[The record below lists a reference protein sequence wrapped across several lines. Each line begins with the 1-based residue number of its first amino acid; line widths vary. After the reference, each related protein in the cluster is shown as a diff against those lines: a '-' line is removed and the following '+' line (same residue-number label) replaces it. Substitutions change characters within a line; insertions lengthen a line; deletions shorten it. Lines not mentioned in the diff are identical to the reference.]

1 VAARP
6 VPSEMTLLTLS
17 GGIALLLLGAEGLVR
32 GGVALARRLGVS
44 PLLIGLVLVGF
55 GTSTPEL
62 VASLRAALA
71 GSPGIAVGNVVG
83 SNIANVLLIL
93 GVSAVIRP
101 LACEPRALS
110 RDGVMLAF
118 ASLLGAGVMLAGT
131 LERLVGAALVLIL
144 AGYIVQTYR
153 RERVAPDASAEMHA
167 QEATAG
173 EPGPKSLG
181 WALALAVG
189 GLAAT
194 VVGADLLVDGGLA
207 LARAQGIP
215 ETVIGLT
222 LVAVGTSLPE
232 LATSA
237 VAALRG
243 QSDVALGNILGS
255 NIYNILGILGL
266 TAVVRPIAVPAE
278 ILHLDIWVMLA
289 AVALLL
295 VFARTGRRLSRG
307 EGAVLLGLYGLY
319 LAVLADVF

>member
-1 VAARP
+1 
-6 VPSEMTLLTLS
+6 MTYVMLL

-32 GGVALARRLGVS
+32 GGVSLARRLGVS

-83 SNIANVLLIL
+83 SNIANILLIL

-110 RDGVMLAF
+110 RDGAMLAF
-118 ASLLGAGVMLAGT
+118 ASLIGAAVMLSGALG
-131 LERLVGAALVLIL
+131 RVAGAALLLLL

-173 EPGPKSLG
+173 EPGPASLG
-181 WALALAVG
+181 GALALALS

-194 VVGADLLVDGGLA
+194 VAGADLLVDGALV
-207 LARAQGIP
+207 LARAHGIP

-266 TAVVRPIAVPAE
+266 TALVRPIAVPAE
-278 ILHLDIWVMLA
+278 ILRLDLWVMLA
-289 AVALLL
+289 TVAVLL
-295 VFARTGRRLSRG
+295 VFARTGRRLTRG
-307 EGAVLLGLYGLY
+307 EGVCLLAFYGLY
-319 LAVLADVF
+319 LAVLSDVF

>member
-1 VAARP
+1 
-6 VPSEMTLLTLS
+6 MTYVMLL

-32 GGVALARRLGVS
+32 GGVSLARRLGVS

-83 SNIANVLLIL
+83 SNIANILLIL

-110 RDGVMLAF
+110 RDGAMLAF
-118 ASLLGAGVMLAGT
+118 ASLIGAAVMLSGALG
-131 LERLVGAALVLIL
+131 RVAGAALLLLL

-173 EPGPKSLG
+173 EPGPASLG
-181 WALALAVG
+181 GALALALS

-194 VVGADLLVDGGLA
+194 VAGADLLVDGALT
-207 LARAQGIP
+207 LARAHGIP

-266 TAVVRPIAVPAE
+266 TALVRPIAVPAE
-278 ILHLDIWVMLA
+278 ILRLDLWVMLA
-289 AVALLL
+289 TVAVLL
-295 VFARTGRRLSRG
+295 VFARTGRRLTRG
-307 EGAVLLGLYGLY
+307 EGVCLLAFYGLY
-319 LAVLADVF
+319 LAVLSDVF

>member
-1 VAARP
+1 
-6 VPSEMTLLTLS
+6 MTYVMLL

-32 GGVALARRLGVS
+32 GGVSLARRLGVS

-83 SNIANVLLIL
+83 SNIANILLIL

-110 RDGVMLAF
+110 RDGAMLAF
-118 ASLLGAGVMLAGT
+118 ASLIGAAVMLSGALG
-131 LERLVGAALVLIL
+131 RFAGAALLLLL

-153 RERVAPDASAEMHA
+153 RERVEPDASAEMHA

-173 EPGPKSLG
+173 EPGPASLG
-181 WALALAVG
+181 GALALALG

-194 VVGADLLVDGGLA
+194 VAGADLLVDGALT
-207 LARAQGIP
+207 LARAHGIP

-266 TAVVRPIAVPAE
+266 TALVRPIAVPAE
-278 ILHLDIWVMLA
+278 ILRLDLWVMLA
-289 AVALLL
+289 TVAVLL
-295 VFARTGRRLSRG
+295 VFARTGRRLTRG
-307 EGAVLLGLYGLY
+307 EGVCLLAFYGLY
-319 LAVLADVF
+319 LAVLSDVF

>member
-1 VAARP
+1 
-6 VPSEMTLLTLS
+6 MTYVMLL

-32 GGVALARRLGVS
+32 GGVSLARRLGVS

-83 SNIANVLLIL
+83 SNIANILLIL

-110 RDGVMLAF
+110 RDGAMLAF
-118 ASLLGAGVMLAGT
+118 ASLIGAAVMLSGALG
-131 LERLVGAALVLIL
+131 RVAGAALLLLL

-173 EPGPKSLG
+173 EPGPASLG
-181 WALALAVG
+181 GALALALS

-194 VVGADLLVDGGLA
+194 VAGADLLVDGALV
-207 LARAQGIP
+207 LARAHGIP

-266 TAVVRPIAVPAE
+266 TALVRPIAVPAE
-278 ILHLDIWVMLA
+278 ILRLDLWVMLA
-289 AVALLL
+289 TVAVLL
-295 VFARTGRRLSRG
+295 VFARTGRRLTRG
-307 EGAVLLGLYGLY
+307 EGVCLLAFYGLY
-319 LAVLADVF
+319 LAVLSDIF